1 MEMKPK
7 KKKPGEQKRPEA
19 AVKALKM
26 AFSSDTGAFPV
37 VGIGASAGG
46 LEALESFFS
55 QVPAGCNMAFVVI
68 QHLDPT
74 HKSIMSSLLK
84 KYTTMEIAEISDG
97 IKVEK
102 NRVYLAPP
110 DHNIAM
116 IEDTLHYVTPE
127 KTHGMNL
134 PIDFFFRSL
143 AEDQGKRSIGVIL
156 SGTGTDG
163 TLGLKE
169 IKGAG
174 GMAMVQE
181 ETQAKY
187 SGMPKS
193 AIDTGLVDFVL
204 PVEKMPGQL
213 INYTSHPYLETAKTP
228 KTDGDFQTN
237 TQKVL
242 LLIRGKTGHD
252 FSLYKNTTIRR
263 RIERR
268 MALHQMKRISDYV
281 RYLERNPLEIESLF
295 KELLINVTR
304 FFRDPEAFA
313 ALDKKGIQGLLEGK
327 ERDAFFRIWVP
338 GCSTGEEAYG
348 LAMLLTEAME
358 KNKKRCTLQIFASD
372 IDAEAIEVGRRAVYP
387 ESIKA
392 DVSKER
398 LDRFFTKEDKT
409 YRVKKHIRECVVFAL
424 QNLAKDPPFS
434 RLDLISCRNLLI
446 YMDHAL
452 QMKILPM
459 FHYSLVDRGVL
470 FLGTSESLGELVG
483 SFSPIDIKWKIYMRK
498 GAGRTVYPD
507 RIPAALPGKALV
519 PDRAGFR
526 SLGEKVIARVFAP
539 PSVLVN
545 EKFDVLYCYG
555 PIDRFLA
562 VPSGEASL
570 NVLRIAREG
579 LRNKLA
585 PALSEALK
593 GTIPVTVE
601 NVGVGSDGNVRTVDL
616 IVQPILEPGETQRL
630 MMIVFK
636 EKSDFKAPVKK
647 LERAAASAPKDAEKE
662 TLKQELNATKD
673 HLQNTIEELQTA
685 NEEFQSTNEE
695 LQSTNE
701 ELETSKE
708 ELQSTNEEL
717 VTVNSELQHK
727 IDQLTETSND
737 VNNLLAS
744 TEIASVFLDM
754 ELRIK
759 RFTPATA
766 KIFRLLQ
773 TDIGRSI
780 RDITSNITSFD
791 VYTAAEDVLATL
803 VRKEV
808 EVKNE
813 DGRWFTLRIIP
824 YRTMDNTIEG
834 VVVTF
839 IDISDLK
846 RIQMI

>member
-1 MEMKPK
+1 MNSK
-7 KKKPGEQKRPEA
+7 KKNPRRPTRTNA
-19 AVKALKM
+19 AVKALKRSF
-26 AFSSDTGAFPV
+26 ASGPGAFPV

-55 QVPAGCNMAFVVI
+55 HVPADCNMAFVVI

-74 HKSIMSSLLK
+74 HKSIMGSLLT
-84 KYTTMEIAEISDG
+84 KYTKMEIAEISDG
-97 IKVEK
+97 INVEK

-110 DHNIAM
+110 DRNIAM
-116 IEDTLHYVTPE
+116 IEDTLHHVTPE

-143 AEDQGKRSIGVIL
+143 AEDQGERSIGVIL

-204 PVEKMPGQL
+204 PVEKMPEQL
-213 INYTSHPYLETAKTP
+213 IRYTRHPYLETVKTT
-228 KTDGDFQTN
+228 KITDGDFQNN
-237 TQKVL
+237 TQKIL

-268 MALHQMKRISDYV
+268 MALHQMQRISDYV
-281 RYLERNPLEIESLF
+281 RYLERTPPEIDSLF

-313 ALDKKGIQGLLEGK
+313 ALAKKVIPDLLAGK

-348 LAMLLTEAME
+348 LTMLLTEAME
-358 KNKKRCTLQIFASD
+358 KNKKRCTLQVFASD

-392 DVSKER
+392 DVSKKR

-424 QNLAKDPPFS
+424 QDLAKDPPFS

-459 FHYSLVDRGVL
+459 FYYSLVDRGVL
-470 FLGTSESLGELVG
+470 FLGTSESLGGFVG
-483 SFSPIDIKWKIYMRK
+483 SFSPIDTKWKIYRRK

-507 RIPAALPGKALV
+507 RIPAAL

-601 NVGVGSDGNVRTVDL
+601 NVRIGSDGNVRTVDL

-636 EKSDFKAPVKK
+636 EKSDLKAPVKK

-662 TLKQELNATKD
+662 TLKQELNATKE

-744 TEIASVFLDM
+744 TEIASVFLDI

-846 RIQMI
+846 RIQKL

>member
-1 MEMKPK
+1 MKSK
-7 KKKPGEQKRPEA
+7 KKEPREPNRPDA
-19 AVKALKM
+19 KGKALKRT
-26 AFSSDTGAFPV
+26 FPPDLVAFPI

-46 LEALESFFS
+46 LEALEFFFS
-55 QVPAGCNMAFVVI
+55 HVPTDCNMAFVVI

-74 HKSIMSSLLK
+74 HKSIMSSLLI
-84 KYTTMEIAEISDG
+84 KYTAMEITQISDG
-97 IKVEK
+97 MRIEK
-102 NRVYLAPP
+102 NKVYLAPP
-110 DHNIAM
+110 DHNIAI
-116 IEDTLHYVTPE
+116 IEDTLHHITPE

-169 IKGAG
+169 IKAAG
-174 GMAMVQE
+174 GMAMVQD

-204 PVEKMPGQL
+204 PVEKMPEQL
-213 INYTSHPYLETAKTP
+213 INYASHPYLEMAKIIKT
-228 KTDGDFQTN
+228 TDGDFQTN
-237 TQKVL
+237 MQKAL

-252 FSLYKNTTIRR
+252 FSLYKNNTIRR
-263 RIERR
+263 RIERS
-268 MALHQMKRISDYV
+268 MALHQMERIADYV
-281 RYLERNPLEIESLF
+281 RYLDRNPDEIDSLF

-313 ALDKKGIQGLLEGK
+313 ALKKKSIPDLMAGK
-327 ERDAFFRIWVP
+327 GRDAFFRIWVP

-348 LAMLLTEAME
+348 LAMLLAEAME

-387 ESIKA
+387 ESIEA

-398 LDRFFTKEDKT
+398 LDRFFTKEDNA
-409 YRVKKHIRECVVFAL
+409 YRVKKRIRECVVFAL
-424 QNLAKDPPFS
+424 QDLAKDPPFS
-434 RLDLISCRNLLI
+434 RLDMISCRNVLI

-470 FLGTSESLGELVG
+470 FLGTSESLGEFVG
-483 SFSPIDIKWKIYMRK
+483 SFSPIDTKWKIYRRK
-498 GAGRTVYPD
+498 GAGRPDVPD
-507 RIPAALPGKALV
+507 RIPATQTGKALV
-519 PDRAGFR
+519 SDRAGFR
-526 SLGEKVIARVFAP
+526 SVGEKVIARVFAP

-585 PALSEALK
+585 PALAEALK

-601 NVGVGSDGNVRTVDL
+601 NVRIGSNGNVRTIDL

-630 MMIVFK
+630 MMIVFM
-636 EKSDFKAPVKK
+636 EKPDVKAPVKK
-647 LERAAASAPKDAEKE
+647 SNRVAAPASKNIEME
-662 TLKQELNATKD
+662 TLKQELSATND

-695 LQSTNE
+695 LQSANE

-744 TEIASVFLDM
+744 TEIASVFLDL

-780 RDITSNITSFD
+780 RDITSNITSFN
-791 VYTAAEDVLATL
+791 VYAAAEDVLATL

-834 VVVTF
+834 VVITF

-846 RIQMI
+846 RIQKI

>member
-1 MEMKPK
+1 MILK
-7 KKKPGEQKRPEA
+7 KKKSRGPHRPDA
-19 AVKALKM
+19 AVKALKRPF
-26 AFSSDTGAFPV
+26 ASGTWAFPII
-37 VGIGASAGG
+37 GIGASAGG

-55 QVPAGCNMAFVVI
+55 HVPADCNMAFVVI
-68 QHLDPT
+68 QHLDPA

-84 KYTTMEIAEISDG
+84 KYTAMEIAEITDG
-97 IKVEK
+97 MGVDK

-110 DHNIAM
+110 DRNIAV
-116 IEDTLHYVTPE
+116 IENTLHHVTPE
-127 KTHGMNL
+127 KNHGFNL
-134 PIDFFFRSL
+134 PIDYFFRSL
-143 AEDQGKRSIGVIL
+143 AEDQGKRSIGIIL

-169 IKGAG
+169 IKAAG

-187 SGMPKS
+187 SGMPRS
-193 AIDTGLVDFVL
+193 AIDTGLVDFIL
-204 PVEKMPGQL
+204 PVEKMPGHL
-213 INYTSHPYLETAKTP
+213 IQYASHPYLEAAKTAKT
-228 KTDGDFQTN
+228 TDGDFQTN
-237 TQKVL
+237 TRKIL

-252 FSLYKNTTIRR
+252 FSLYKNTTIQR

-268 MALHQMKRISDYV
+268 MALHQIERIADYV
-281 RYLERNPLEIESLF
+281 RYMERNPPEIESLF
-295 KELLINVTR
+295 KEILINVTR
-304 FFRDPEAFA
+304 FFRDPKAFE
-313 ALDKKGIQGLLEGK
+313 ALDKKGIPDLLEGK

-358 KNKKRCTLQIFASD
+358 KRKKRCTLQVFASD

-398 LDRFFTKEDKT
+398 LDRFFIKEDKT
-409 YRVKKHIRECVVFAL
+409 YRVKKYIRECVVFAL
-424 QNLAKDPPFS
+424 QDLAKDPPFS

-470 FLGTSESLGELVG
+470 FLGTSESLGEFVG
-483 SFSPIDIKWKIYMRK
+483 SFSPIDTKWKMYRRK
-498 GAGRTVYPD
+498 GAGRAVYPD
-507 RIPAALPGKALV
+507 RIPAALPGKALA

-585 PALSEALK
+585 TALSEALK

-616 IVQPILEPGETQRL
+616 VVQPILEPGETQRL

-636 EKSDFKAPVKK
+636 EKTDIKAPVKK
-647 LERAAASAPKDAEKE
+647 LKRADAPAPKNGEME
-662 TLKQELNATKD
+662 TLKQELIATRD

-695 LQSTNE
+695 LQSANE

-780 RDITSNITSFD
+780 RDITSNIASFN
-791 VYTAAEDVLATL
+791 VYAAAEDVLATL
-803 VRKEV
+803 MRKEV

-813 DGRWFTLRIIP
+813 DGKWFTLRIIP

-834 VVVTF
+834 VVITF

-846 RIQMI
+846 RIQKL